1 MQRLFI
7 VDRDLFAGMNI
18 PQREEEHVT
27 IKSLHVGVR
36 LAAVIDVM
44 RAVAAAA
51 AVQTPMAVDVADA
64 QDGPSAR
71 PLSRFEIGDSLAC
84 VLSDLAAAPKRDRR
98 ETALAVDW

>member
-18 PQREEEHVT
+18 AQREEEHVT
-27 IKSLHVGVR
+27 MESLHVGVR

-51 AVQTPMAVDVADA
+51 AVQTPTAIDVADA
-64 QDGPSAR
+64 QDRPVTR
-71 PLSRFEIGDSLAC
+71 PLSCFEIRNSLAC
-84 VLSDLAAAPKRDRR
+84 VLSDLAAAPKGDRR
-98 ETALAVDW
+98 ETAFAVDV